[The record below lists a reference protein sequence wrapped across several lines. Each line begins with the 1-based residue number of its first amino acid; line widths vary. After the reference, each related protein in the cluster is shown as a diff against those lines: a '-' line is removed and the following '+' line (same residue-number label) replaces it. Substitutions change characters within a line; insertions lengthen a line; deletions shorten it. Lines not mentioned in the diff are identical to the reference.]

1 MYYETNLIW
10 KEKRPLLQIL
20 SSLGRLNNLIRI
32 LNRSKS
38 LEDYDKVMQD
48 QIGEGIEERVTES
61 EKSVDIQ
68 KSEKVFYHIGLSSV
82 RLPNQLS

>member
-1 MYYETNLIW
+1 
-10 KEKRPLLQIL
+10 
-20 SSLGRLNNLIRI
+20 
-32 LNRSKS
+32 
-38 LEDYDKVMQD
+38 MQD

>member
-1 MYYETNLIW
+1 
-10 KEKRPLLQIL
+10 
-20 SSLGRLNNLIRI
+20 
-32 LNRSKS
+32 
-38 LEDYDKVMQD
+38 MQD

-68 KSEKVFYHIGLSSV
+68 KSEKVFYHIDLSSV